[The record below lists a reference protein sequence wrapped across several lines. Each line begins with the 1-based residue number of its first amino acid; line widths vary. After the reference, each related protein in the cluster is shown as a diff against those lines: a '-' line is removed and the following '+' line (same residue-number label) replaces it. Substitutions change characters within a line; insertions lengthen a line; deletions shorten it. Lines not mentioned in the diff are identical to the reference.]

1 MFFGLI
7 ISLKTLFKSVQH
19 SGSEDINHLR
29 RWRPSNSI
37 KAPDWPR
44 RGIAPNPPSEN
55 GLESVQVSPRRTRQ
69 DRSRLLGNRGKQM
82 PWKHRGSIV
91 EASWKMKVS
100 RAERKQHHR
109 LKAHQ
114 YQYQIKRNQFGKARR
129 GQGWRLR
136 SVQVV
141 YSIQHTT
148 AAQIPKRTPRKLC
161 EIKSMAHRREKI
173 ASPLTE
179 SL

>member
-1 MFFGLI
+1 MCNIRGVKTSI
-7 ISLKTLFKSVQH
+7 IWGGGGRQIRSKRPTDRAAGSLQIRPQKTDWKACKFHPDALVRIAH
-19 SGSEDINHLR
+19 DCSEI
-29 RWRPSNSI
+29 
-37 KAPDWPR
+37 
-44 RGIAPNPPSEN
+44 E
-55 GLESVQVSPRRTRQ
+55 V
-69 DRSRLLGNRGKQM
+69 NRC
-82 PWKHRGSIV
+82 RGSIV

-141 YSIQHTT
+141 YSIQHAT